1 MLPLNLL
8 RRPWLAAVLL
18 AVAACSRNDP
28 VLGRHV
34 DHPDFPADVAWA
46 FLGDQVAI
54 GPRYAGTK
62 PHRRAVVWLADQLSF
77 RADSLVVDSFRV
89 RTGDGKAQVMANLL
103 ARFRPAEARRILL
116 VAHWDTHPR
125 ADESADPG
133 DRFFPVPGANNG
145 ASGTAVLMGLAE
157 AMRQQPPG
165 VGVDLLLTDGDDYEA
180 GKLHGTRRF
189 LETRPAGY
197 RPAFAIVVDG
207 VADRDAWLPQDAASR
222 RAAPAVV
229 ARVWGI
235 ARQLRKDSV
244 FVAEAVPD
252 TAGPH
257 ALLSAAGIPA
267 VRVWDP
273 EYGPGN
279 SYWHTTRDLPT
290 SVSRET
296 LALVGQVLAE
306 VVYRGV
312 PEERR

>member
-1 MLPLNLL
+1 
-8 RRPWLAAVLL
+8 VE
-18 AVAACSRNDP
+18 
-28 VLGRHV
+28 
-34 DHPDFPADVAWA
+34 HPEFPADAAWA

-62 PHRRAVVWLADQLSF
+62 PHDRTARWLADQLSF
-77 RADSLVVDSFRV
+77 RADSVSVDSFRV
-89 RTGDGKAQVMANLL
+89 HTAEGKTVTMTNLL
-103 ARFRPAEARRILL
+103 ARFRPGDVRRILL

-133 DRFFPVPGANNG
+133 DQFFPVPGANNG
-145 ASGTAVLMGLAE
+145 ASGTAVLLGLAE
-157 AMRQQPPG
+157 AMRQQAPG
-165 VGVDLLLTDGDDYEA
+165 VGVDLLLTDGDDWEA

-189 LETRPAGY
+189 LEHRPAGY

-229 ARVWGI
+229 RRVWGI

-296 LALVGQVLAE
+296 LALVGEVLTE

>member
-1 MLPLNLL
+1 MPIAR
-8 RRPWLAAVLL
+8 RRPWLAAALL
-18 AVAACSRNDP
+18 AAAACNRTDP

-62 PHRRAVVWLADQLSF
+62 PHGRAAVWLADQLEF
-77 RADSLVVDSFRV
+77 RADTLVVDSFRV
-89 RTGDGKAQVMANLL
+89 RTGDGKTQVMTNLL

-116 VAHWDTHPR
+116 VAHWDTHPS

-145 ASGTAVLMGLAE
+145 ASGTAVLMTLAE
-157 AMRQQPPG
+157 LMRQQAPA
-165 VGVDLLLTDGDDYEA
+165 VGVDLLLTDGDDYES

-189 LETRPAGY
+189 LETKPAGY

-235 ARQLRKDSV
+235 ARQMRKDSV

-312 PEERR
+312 PEEAR